1 MSLFVLEIAI
11 LRILWLADEALTL
24 MANQAA
30 MDSRMAV
37 ALRDGVSRLL
47 CGDTFKLIS
56 QTIADCHERAHSET
70 GYFVR
75 SVNSFVFITYRSSG
89 DID

>member
-1 MSLFVLEIAI
+1 MDFFLPKE
-11 LRILWLADEALTL
+11 LADEAPML
-24 MANQAA
+24 MAKQVA

-37 ALRDGVSRLL
+37 ALRGGMSRLL

-56 QTIADCHERAHSET
+56 QTIVDCPERAYLGT

-75 SVNSFVFITYRSSG
+75 SISSFVFIPY
-89 DID
+89 